1 MYSVPMLLLIGWR
14 GRPGTTDEPQHKKM
28 GRITIPLLDVLEVPH
43 HFMDGDESFSFESI
57 DKAISL
63 ALAEQKPVAL
73 IVPDGIFE
81 KYEGAIKEDEY
92 KLVREDVIGRIIAK
106 LNGNEVV
113 ICTTGKS
120 GREFY
125 EANIAAN
132 NKIRKYLLSVGA
144 MGHAN
149 HIALGVKGQSDKK
162 VIMLDGDGA
171 LLMHMGSLPVIAHHA
186 ATNYIHVVINNG
198 SHESVGGQPTEGF
211 FADCCGIAK
220 ASGYKKIIRI
230 TNETELE
237 EWLNDSLAS
246 SETQFVEIRTSRQ
259 SRSDLGRPTG
269 SPVDWKNDFISALKN
284 DQ

>member
-1 MYSVPMLLLIGWR
+1 MEFL
-14 GRPGTTDEPQHKKM
+14 K
-28 GRITIPLLDVLEVPH
+28 
-43 HFMDGDESFSFESI
+43 
-57 DKAISL
+57 
-63 ALAEQKPVAL
+63 
-73 IVPDGIFE
+73 

-92 KLVREDVIGRIIAK
+92 SLIREDVLSKIISK

-125 EANIAAN
+125 ETNIAAN
-132 NKIRKYLLSVGA
+132 NRIKKYLLSVGA

-149 HIALGVKGQSDKK
+149 HIALGVKGQSDEK

-186 ATNYIHVVINNG
+186 ATNYIHIVLIMEATN
-198 SHESVGGQPTEGF
+198 QL
-211 FADCCGIAK
+211 ADNQQK
-220 ASGYKKIIRI
+220 
-230 TNETELE
+230 
-237 EWLNDSLAS
+237 DSLLIVAALQKQAAIKNGFTCQRSRTGRMAS
-246 SETQFVEIRTSRQ
+246 NGLTTSETQFVEIRTSRQ